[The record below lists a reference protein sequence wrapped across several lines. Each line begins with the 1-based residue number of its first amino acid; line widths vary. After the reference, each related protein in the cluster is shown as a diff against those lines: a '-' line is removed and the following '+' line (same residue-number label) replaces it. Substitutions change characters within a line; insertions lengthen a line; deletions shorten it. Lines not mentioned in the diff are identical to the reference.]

1 MAWIIFST
9 IFFFLSVRTPVA
21 SMVTTACRRGRS
33 RRRLAIL
40 SDGNAAGLVH
50 SSKFSCKSS
59 NLRRFEV
66 LFTLRSKTR
75 QRLGCH
81 NAHLRIRGYAEH
93 CSTSRAP
100 ARWPLPCFANVHAGT
115 ASRSRWATSSSR
127 RLHGRR
133 VRCLVNRGGLRRGT
147 ADHPVSYWQ

>member
-1 MAWIIFST
+1 MALIIFST

-81 NAHLRIRGYAEH
+81 NAHLANRKRAEGQIIATLEDYAGVRDVVTNFLTDGVETK
-93 CSTSRAP
+93 TSMNGMR
-100 ARWPLPCFANVHAGT
+100 NDHD
-115 ASRSRWATSSSR
+115 RSVYE
-127 RLHGRR
+127 GE
-133 VRCLVNRGGLRRGT
+133 
-147 ADHPVSYWQ
+147 DEP